1 MKAENILEELGNVDD
16 KYVSEARNGR
26 SARKHAV
33 RIALISAAAAVL
45 LLCGF
50 AAYEAGLVDEWFQK
64 PSADPVETVR
74 SAIENQLEKEYTIAV
89 QIEEISVDAEETVAA
104 RERYINSELAQERG
118 WSEELLSS
126 HFTVVWAKY
135 YIEYD
140 HTKTFIDDGYTE
152 QYFYLI
158 EDNGSWTIVEN
169 TSPRISG

>member
-1 MKAENILEELGNVDD
+1 MKAENILDALGNVDD

-26 SARKHAV
+26 SAGKRAV
-33 RIALISAAAAVL
+33 RIALISAAAAAL

-50 AAYEAGLVDEWFQK
+50 AAYEAGLVDEWLQK
-64 PSADPVETVR
+64 PSADPAETVR
-74 SAIENQLEKEYTIAV
+74 SAIENQSKKEYTIVV
-89 QIEEISVDAEETVAA
+89 QIEEISVDAGETAAA
-104 RERYINSELAQERG
+104 RERYMNSELARERG

-126 HFTVVWAKY
+126 RFVAVRAKY

-140 HTKTFIDDGYTE
+140 HTKTFMDDGHTE